1 MGDDQVTEQCSNYRG
16 IDRLGAEVV
25 GGWGGGGGGGGCPLL
40 TLKCT
45 RRIKWEC
52 LHIKWL
58 LTPLQRQMQ
67 RIMYVNTNLKPHH
80 LISVNNNQ
88 IGVVMQGDSNI
99 LLQLFLNCKNSE
111 YWEQLKVF

>member
-1 MGDDQVTEQCSNYRG
+1 MIKSLKQCSNYRG
-16 IDRLGAEVV
+16 IDRLGAEV
-25 GGWGGGGGGGGCPLL
+25 GGWGEGCPLL

-45 RRIKWEC
+45 RHIKSGC
-52 LHIKWL
+52 LHIRWL

-67 RIMYVNTNLKPHH
+67 KILYVNTNLKPPH

-88 IGVVMQGDSNI
+88 IRVVMQGDSNI
-99 LLQLFLNCKNSE
+99 LLQLFLNCKNGE